1 MPSRF
6 RLDKKRILVTGASS
20 GLGRAVAVAASAQ
33 GATLIASG
41 RDEARLA
48 ETLGLLGDSAPH
60 AVIAADLTVDDD
72 IVRLAKSTG
81 AIDGVV
87 HCAGIAG
94 PIPLRAVSRQFLDE
108 RFDSNYFAPVLL
120 TKHLLINGLVNSS
133 GSILFLSSIAAHT
146 GTHGMSVYSATKAA
160 LVVTAKCLALE
171 VAKRKI
177 RVNCLSPAVVVTPI
191 FSILDSDWLEKTAV
205 RYPLGLGKPEDV
217 ANAATFFLSDASR
230 WITGQ
235 TLIMDGACPW
245 I

>member
-1 MPSRF
+1 
-6 RLDKKRILVTGASS
+6 
-20 GLGRAVAVAASAQ
+20 
-33 GATLIASG
+33 
-41 RDEARLA
+41 
-48 ETLGLLGDSAPH
+48 
-60 AVIAADLTVDDD
+60 
-72 IVRLAKSTG
+72 
-81 AIDGVV
+81 
-87 HCAGIAG
+87 
-94 PIPLRAVSRQFLDE
+94 
-108 RFDSNYFAPVLL
+108 
-120 TKHLLINGLVNSS
+120 
-133 GSILFLSSIAAHT
+133 
-146 GTHGMSVYSATKAA
+146 MSVYSATKAA